1 MHPVARI
8 RIKIYT
14 EATGYVNGEL
24 FDDLSPE
31 TFRKIVDSL
40 PIEGIGYRW
49 GNEVY
54 FATDISMEEEN
65 ARDTV
70 EKGTIAFWPPGN
82 AICIFWGPTPA
93 SRTPSEIRP
102 ASPVNIVG
110 RVLDNP
116 EIFSKFRSG
125 STIRIEKA

>member
-1 MHPVARI
+1 MAKVRI
-8 RIKIYT
+8 RIYT
-14 EATGYVNGEL
+14 QATGYVNGEL
-24 FDDLSPE
+24 FDDFSPK
-31 TFRKIVDSL
+31 TFGRIVGAL

-49 GNEVY
+49 GDEIY
-54 FATDISMEEEN
+54 FATDVMVEEEN

-102 ASPVNIVG
+102 ASPVNVVG
-110 RVLDNP
+110 RVLDSP
-116 EIFSKFRSG
+116 EVFSRFRSG
-125 STIRIEKA
+125 NSIRIEKI